1 MNIIF
6 ILKTIKKLEA
16 GLSAVIKNDNN
27 IMTAAK
33 KQYCK
38 DITIAVDDSE

>member
-16 GLSAVIKNDNN
+16 GLSEVIKNDNN
-27 IMTAAK
+27 IITAAK

-38 DITIAVDDSE
+38 NITITVDDSK